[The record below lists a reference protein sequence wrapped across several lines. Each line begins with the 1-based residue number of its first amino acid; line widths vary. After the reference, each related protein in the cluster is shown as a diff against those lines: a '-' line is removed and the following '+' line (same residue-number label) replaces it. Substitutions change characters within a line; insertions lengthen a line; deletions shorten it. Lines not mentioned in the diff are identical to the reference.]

1 MSQPPVMIVEDDT
14 DLREAICVTL
24 DLHQIHYRAF
34 GDAETALM
42 AISDEEFSLVVS
54 DFKLPGMDGLMLL
67 RSIRKK
73 VPQLPVVIMTA
84 FAEAKLAVEALQT
97 GARDFL
103 IKPFQPEHLVGVIAR
118 YQPIALAASNGSGQS
133 IIAKSTQTLSVLSR
147 CQRVAATNATVLLTG
162 ESGVGKDVFA
172 RQIHLQSPR
181 ANKPYVA
188 INCAAI
194 PETLLE
200 STLFGYERGAFT
212 GANKT
217 QEGKFEAANGGTLF
231 LDEIGDLPI
240 ELQAKLLRVIQDRMV
255 ERLGSNKSLEVDVR
269 IVAATN
275 RDLASQVASGKFRED
290 LYYRLA
296 VFPIAIPPLR
306 ERMDDVVPLA
316 ELFLE
321 RYGQTMGRVG
331 LTLSEAA
338 KSAMASHT
346 WPGNVRELENAVQRA
361 LLMADGTTVEPEHL
375 ELRSSGGSAG
385 SALAGAFAER
395 ESAASSA
402 GDSTQ
407 SVGVGVGVIAGL
419 GGDGSGVRAGV
430 AAGVG
435 AGAAGGTG
443 MASGAGLAPRPAGAE
458 FASSTPIEMAS
469 LEVVEREHILR
480 VLKSTGGNRKK
491 AIDILGISER
501 ALRYKLKDYREQGF
515 YSDKD

>member
-1 MSQPPVMIVEDDT
+1 MIVEDDT

-133 IIAKSTQTLSVLSR
+133 IIAKSAETLSVLSR

-338 KSAMASHT
+338 KSAMSSHA

-375 ELRSSGGSAG
+375 ELRSSAGSAG
-385 SALAGAFAER
+385 FALAGAFTER

-402 GDSTQ
+402 GDSAQ
-407 SVGVGVGVIAGL
+407 SVGVGVSAGPGGV
-419 GGDGSGVRAGV
+419 GSGVRTGLD
-430 AAGVG
+430 AGVG
-435 AGAAGGTG
+435 AGAAVGSGL
-443 MASGAGLAPRPAGAE
+443 ASGSGLGVRPAGAE